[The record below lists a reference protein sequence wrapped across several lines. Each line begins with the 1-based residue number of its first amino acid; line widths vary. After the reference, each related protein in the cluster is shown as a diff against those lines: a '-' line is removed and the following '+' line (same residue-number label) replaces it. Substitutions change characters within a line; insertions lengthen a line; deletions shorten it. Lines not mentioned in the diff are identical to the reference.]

1 MSIGLTKAMNGYTVP
16 ASAGVALSSSRDT
29 NPYNTVCYV
38 WDGVDASGRQANK
51 FSFATRSGGCNS
63 ANDQAN
69 IETLHRPN
77 YIEWLNGGGSGI
89 QGNLDAGMNQVTAF
103 SGLSSTNPMSLPGAV
118 LPTDDNNVAAIV
130 SGQLPEG
137 FMDLAARERMIHS
150 NARFVEG
157 MQHESMNKPNAYLLA
172 DKLKRSSEHMQRD
185 SMRHKEGMQCEN
197 MSCGEGMRRENT
209 RLKERMQHEN
219 MMMLEERQTK
229 PNAYLLADRLKRSQ
243 EAMVANRAYSRV
255 ARAAGQYEGFD
266 VAESN
271 VTAPTVTAPTVT
283 APTVTA
289 PTVTA
294 PVQGTTPAAGY
305 TCRPCRT
312 CKPCSF
318 EKQWKIPPRTVCT
331 PDKVYFTSTEA
342 PTPPIVSRK

>member
-69 IETLHRPN
+69 IESLHRPN

-89 QGNLDAGMNQVTAF
+89 QGNLDTGMNQVTAF
-103 SGLSSTNPMSLPGAV
+103 SGLSSNNPMSLPGAV

-157 MQHESMNKPNAYLLA
+157 MQHATVNKPNAYLLA
-172 DKLKRSSEHMQRD
+172 DRLKRSSEQMQHD
-185 SMRHKEGMQCEN
+185 SMRHKEGMQHDSMRHKEGMQHDSMRHKEGMQHDRMRHKEGMQHDSMRLKEGMQCEN
-197 MSCGEGMRRENT
+197 MSCGEGMRRENMK
-209 RLKERMQHEN
+209 LVERMQHDSMRDNQGMQREN
-219 MMMLEERQTK
+219 MVHEKMRMLKERQTK
-229 PNAYLLADRLKRSQ
+229 PNAYLLADKLKRTQ

-255 ARAAGQYEGFD
+255 ARAAGQYEGFGMGMY
-266 VAESN
+266 E
-271 VTAPTVTAPTVT
+271 
-283 APTVTA
+283 
-289 PTVTA
+289 
-294 PVQGTTPAAGY
+294 
-305 TCRPCRT
+305 
-312 CKPCSF
+312 
-318 EKQWKIPPRTVCT
+318 
-331 PDKVYFTSTEA
+331 
-342 PTPPIVSRK
+342 